1 MTWTKP
7 LTNTACLKITKAF
20 MFVLPFLG
28 EQMSLAQD
36 QLPTQIEETKI
47 MHSITLLLGG
57 KTLVASL
64 EDNSASRD
72 FPKKLSTLDVP
83 SGHSAKVGDLTYYAP
98 WGNLA
103 IFYRDHG
110 YAQGLIP
117 LGRIDTG
124 KELMK
129 FSGKQEI
136 RIEKSG
142 LIESKQLKSHFNKE

>member
-1 MTWTKP
+1 
-7 LTNTACLKITKAF
+7 
-20 MFVLPFLG
+20 
-28 EQMSLAQD
+28 
-36 QLPTQIEETKI
+36 
-47 MHSITLLLGG
+47 MHSITLLLDD

-72 FPKKLSTLDVP
+72 FLALLPLELSDYGASEKIADLPKKLSTLDVP